1 MDFDQPITGVMEES
15 SALKLSRN
23 YKLISKIGEGG
34 MGEVFLGQTSVV
46 GENVE
51 VAIKVFNKADPPT
64 HDALDRFRRE
74 ARLLR
79 RARHPNIVSYVDYW
93 ENEKTAYLVMDFIDG
108 QDMEDYVRKAG
119 GFLSPGKLIGIIID
133 VMDALCSMYRE
144 YGMVHRDLKPANII
158 IREKTGLDE
167 KTYLNAVLIDFGN
180 SKVIENE
187 QNTSLTMVSGI
198 MTGTPGYT
206 APGVSIDIFDERDDV
221 FSMAG
226 TMMFGLLGE
235 NQLEV
240 PGDMNASM
248 IRIMKQEY
256 NLGNFE
262 NTAIGHWIRINLNS
276 DRYKRMT
283 LHEARNCLLRI
294 KKDPLAHV
302 SERFI
307 RVIGSDDA
315 LYELTEIADN
325 AGDVENGD
333 TLAIAIDKLG
343 RKPVSKPMQASTSSS
358 GSASGS
364 SSHHSASNNP
374 VSGVPSAVSGNK
386 TVEMQKSEEGRLP
399 SMDFE
404 PVKSKDMD
412 PNLAILEKV
421 MNSKKDSRPSI
432 VTVKSGKSFVL
443 MLVGISILFIVI
455 AVIFREPIKNLINK
469 PSSKSSSTKKSVKDS
484 PKSNYQILMT
494 RDDVDK
500 AIKANGFKEVLRE
513 TDELFGQRKTN
524 PKIVPQ
530 LMARYNAI
538 HRYTQ
543 KKADMV
549 TIERSTLEKIVI
561 LSCETS
567 AEKVFS
573 DYTRI
578 FLARFKDLKA
588 IRCDNS
594 SVVFVRQQ
602 IEK

>member
-93 ENEKTAYLVMDFIDG
+93 ENERTAYLVMDFIDG

-256 NLGNFE
+256 NLGDFE

-302 SERFI
+302 SERFV
-307 RVIGSDDA
+307 RVIGSDEA

-343 RKPVSKPMQASTSSS
+343 KKPVSKPLPTASTS
-358 GSASGS
+358 GSGS
-364 SSHHSASNNP
+364 SSHHSASNHSA
-374 VSGVPSAVSGNK
+374 SGVPSSVAGNK
-386 TVEMQKSEEGRLP
+386 TVEVQKEEEGRLP

-421 MNSKKDSRPSI
+421 MNSKKDSRPLI
-432 VTVKSGKSFVL
+432 ATVNSGKRFVL
-443 MLVGISILFIVI
+443 MLVGFSILFIAI
-455 AVIFREPIKNLINK
+455 AVIFREPIKNLIKK
-469 PSSKSSSTKKSVKDS
+469 PTSKSRTEKISDVPKKGSYRV
-484 PKSNYQILMT
+484 LMT

-500 AIKANGFKEVLRE
+500 AIKSNGFKEILRE
-513 TDELFGQRKTN
+513 TEEMFGQRKTN

-538 HRYTQ
+538 HKYTQ
-543 KKADMV
+543 KRPDMV
-549 TIERSTLEKIVI
+549 AIERSTLEKIVI

-578 FLARFKDLKA
+578 FLARFKDLKE